1 MNTKEARLD
10 VALQRMV
17 ALLSSLK
24 KAGARGTGCVTSLKG
39 RP

>member
-17 ALLSSLK
+17 ALLSRLSQS
-24 KAGARGTGCVTSLKG
+24 GARGTGCIKKL
-39 RP
+39 